1 MSISFYLGV
10 IYTQIDALRAAEV
23 SAAMSWAVLYV
34 PAGVT
39 SKLINQ
45 SSCGDLMQCTFNWAK
60 FLPST
65 TSGSP
70 LLDTTACA
78 LMWSARGRLSARIN
92 WLSRDD
98 RRTPPPWGGRPN
110 ATSRTTTLL
119 FLCRQICHEASI
131 RLTSESEMHEG
142 VTNGATNISGILGFI
157 CDFRELNRL

>member
-23 SAAMSWAVLYV
+23 SADMSWAVLYV

-60 FLPST
+60 FLPSV

-98 RRTPPPWGGRPN
+98 RRTPPPWG
-110 ATSRTTTLL
+110 
-119 FLCRQICHEASI
+119 RQ
-131 RLTSESEMHEG
+131 
-142 VTNGATNISGILGFI
+142 
-157 CDFRELNRL
+157 